1 LKKQHAAGDLGK
13 QIPIFTER
21 ARILMEESK
30 QRELADK
37 LMETVHEKMMLKQ
50 NQDELA
56 ENYEKLQVTLK
67 KSLRLTEQ
75 RSHVKG

>member
-1 LKKQHAAGDLGK
+1 
-13 QIPIFTER
+13 
-21 ARILMEESK
+21 MEESK